1 MYNHLIN
8 FDEIIEYK
16 YNYIDIDNIYE
27 EDIIDIRFI
36 EKDRQIK
43 KRKINEEI

>member
-1 MYNHLIN
+1 MYNYLIN

-16 YNYIDIDNIYE
+16 YIYIDNIYE
-27 EDIIDIRFI
+27 DDIIDIRFI

-43 KRKINEEI
+43 KRKINEEF

>member
-16 YNYIDIDNIYE
+16 YNYIDNIYDD
-27 EDIIDIRFI
+27 DIIDISFI

-43 KRKINEEI
+43 KRKINDEF